1 MKGCRDLSDDEFE
14 QLMDYFADNDQLR
27 DRTLFSVQR
36 WAGYRISEALS
47 LKVKDVFHMKHSGQ
61 IECVDR
67 IHIDPRH
74 MKGGKKPRR
83 IIVHERLREDLME
96 YLEEIRSDEGFGPGM
111 YLFQSRKG
119 TNKAISYV
127 QAWRV
132 LKKAYEALD
141 IRENVATHSLRKT
154 FANRVYENTGHDI
167 IATMNIMDH
176 SSPSVTLA
184 YINVDQDKLEQ
195 AVLAQ

>member
-1 MKGCRDLSDDEFE
+1 MTGCRDLSDDEFNR
-14 QLMDYFADNDQLR
+14 LMDYFAENGQLR

-47 LKVKDVFHMKHSGQ
+47 LQVKDVFHMKRSGR
-61 IECVDR
+61 IEVVDR
-67 IHIDPRH
+67 IHIDPKH

-83 IIVHERLREDLME
+83 VIVHDRLREDFLR
-96 YLEEIRSDEGFGPGM
+96 YLEEIKDEKGFGPEM
-111 YLFQSRKG
+111 FLFQSRKG
-119 TNKAISYV
+119 DNRPISYV
-127 QAWRV
+127 QAWRI
-132 LKKAYEALD
+132 LKKAYDELD

-154 FANRVYENTGHDI
+154 FANRVYEKTGHDI

-176 SSPSVTLA
+176 SSPKVTLD
-184 YINVDQDKLEQ
+184 YISVDQEKLEQ

>member
-1 MKGCRDLSDDEFE
+1 MKGCRDLTDEEFE
-14 QLMDYFADNDQLR
+14 RLMDYFAENDQWR

-47 LKVKDVFHMKHSGQ
+47 LRVKDVFHVKHSGQ
-61 IECVDR
+61 WECVDR
-67 IHIDPRH
+67 IHVDPRH
-74 MKGGKKPRR
+74 MKGGKNPRR
-83 IIVHERLREDLME
+83 VIVHDRLRADLIDYMRRVQDDPE
-96 YLEEIRSDEGFGPGM
+96 VGPGW

-119 TNKAISYV
+119 DNKPISYV
-127 QAWRV
+127 QAWRI
-132 LKKAYEALD
+132 LKKAYADLD

-154 FANRVYENTGHDI
+154 FANRVYEKTGHDI
-167 IATMNIMDH
+167 VATMNIMDH

-195 AVLAQ
+195 AVLSQ